1 MKSTETI
8 IEGWGGTVI
17 GDGGGGCIEGD
28 GGSLG
33 IEQAVGG

>member
-1 MKSTETI
+1 MKSECWNEGLGG
-8 IEGWGGTVI
+8 IEGWGGTLI
-17 GDGGGGCIEGD
+17 GD